1 LLEEDDSPLVFWK
14 QNKERFPHLARLATT
29 YLTFPAT
36 SGGVERLFSV
46 AGAIGRARRAKLTTN
61 TMEMLL
67 CYRQQILN
75 SRIRMDV
82 ESEAEDDQDNTAAI
96 VKDDGEMD
104 DVDDESQQSS
114 TQTLDKVDSESD
126 AE

>member
-1 LLEEDDSPLVFWK
+1 
-14 QNKERFPHLARLATT
+14 
-29 YLTFPAT
+29 
-36 SGGVERLFSV
+36 
-46 AGAIGRARRAKLTTN
+46 
-61 TMEMLL
+61 MEMLL

-96 VKDDGEMD
+96 VEDDGEMD